1 MEHLNLLSHMNVLV
15 AFRTRVNCLR
25 STSVQQS
32 FRHKSSSYKF
42 PFSRSLP
49 TGVQLSAAAAAAYGV
64 PGQTSNG
71 SSVTG
76 AVTPAAGQLTT
87 QQQQAL
93 AAQGAA
99 LAQQQ
104 AGVMMQAAAYPA
116 SAVQQFQVN
125 GQPTTIAL

>member
-1 MEHLNLLSHMNVLV
+1 MP
-15 AFRTRVNCLR
+15 A
-25 STSVQQS
+25 
-32 FRHKSSSYKF
+32 
-42 PFSRSLP
+42 
-49 TGVQLSAAAAAAYGV
+49 GVQLSAAAAAAYGV
-64 PGQTSNG
+64 PGQAASNG
-71 SSVTG
+71 SSGVS
-76 AVTPAAGQLTT
+76 PAAGQLTT
-87 QQQQAL
+87 QQAAL

>member
-1 MEHLNLLSHMNVLV
+1 MSHKFSKQKDTLVIVATLIWYVPLVL
-15 AFRTRVNCLR
+15 AASRT
-25 STSVQQS
+25 S
-32 FRHKSSSYKF
+32 FI
-42 PFSRSLP
+42 RSLP
-49 TGVQLSAAAAAAYGV
+49 AGVQLSAAAYGV
-64 PGQTSNG
+64 PAGQNSN
-71 SSVTG
+71 SSSGVT
-76 AVTPAAGQLTT
+76 AAAGQLTS
-87 QQQQAL
+87 QQAAL